1 LNPSAIKSTADTPE
15 QVHEFYIG
23 LMSGTSMDGVDSVLV
38 QITGPSEKAG
48 AGTLSQLTVIG
59 HVHCPYDEPLVDE
72 LLSLNG
78 AGVNELHRAALAANA
93 VSQLYAQAVDGL
105 LRDTG
110 IKPEQITAIA
120 SHGQTVRHQPRLADG
135 SLGYTLQLNQPAL
148 LAEWC
153 GIDVIADFR
162 SRDVA
167 AGGQGAP
174 LVPAFH
180 QAIFA
185 EPGADRAVLNVGGI
199 SNLSLLKR
207 DGTCLGL
214 DCGPGNVLMDHWCK
228 KHTGAPYD
236 DAGQWAAQG
245 QVNQA
250 LLDVC
255 LSDAYFARPAPKS
268 TGRDLFN
275 KNWLA
280 HKLMAAGPVGSL
292 KAIDVQATL
301 VALTAQSITH
311 ELQRAMHEVQS
322 LYVCGGGAYNKAL
335 MSALTQALPSA
346 RVDTTAALGVPPEQ
360 VEAAAFAWL
369 AWAHK
374 HRVPGNVPAV
384 TGAKGPRVLGAL
396 YPAR

>member
-1 LNPSAIKSTADTPE
+1 MQEL
-15 QVHEFYIG
+15 YIG
-23 LMSGTSMDGVDSVLV
+23 LMSGTSMDGVDAVLV
-38 QITGPSEKAG
+38 QITPPSKQAG
-48 AGTLSQLTVIG
+48 AGTSSPLAVIG
-59 HVHCPYDEPLVDE
+59 HVHRPYNAMLVNE
-72 LLSLNG
+72 LLSLNRTG
-78 AGVNELHRAALAANA
+78 DDELHRAALAANA
-93 VSQLYAQAVDGL
+93 VSRVYAQAVLGL
-105 LRDTG
+105 LQDTG

-120 SHGQTVRHQPRLADG
+120 SHGQTVRHLPRLADG

-180 QAIFA
+180 HALFA
-185 EPGADRAVLNVGGI
+185 EPGVDRAVLNVGGI

-214 DCGPGNVLMDHWCK
+214 DCGPGNVLMDHWCQQ
-228 KHTGAPYD
+228 HTGAPYD
-236 DAGQWAAQG
+236 DAGRWAAQG

-250 LLDVC
+250 LLDIF
-255 LSDAYFARPAPKS
+255 LSEPYFARPAPKS

-275 KNWLA
+275 SEWL
-280 HKLMAAGPVGSL
+280 HQKLTAAGPVGSVP
-292 KAIDVQATL
+292 ASDVQATL
-301 VALTAQSITH
+301 LALTARSITH
-311 ELQRAMHEVQS
+311 ELRHAMNEVQA

-335 MSALTQALPSA
+335 MSALTQALPGT
-346 RVDTTAALGVPPEQ
+346 RVETTAALGLPPEQ

-369 AWAHK
+369 AWAHQ
-374 HRVPGNVPAV
+374 HRIPGNVPAV